1 MANDKLVLQEAAV
14 VLMIPKDEFQ
24 ICNINRDCDSGLDE
38 VGCSPMEEGN
48 VTEEGIIF
56 CWGKVEGCW
65 SRQGIGKELLKIPKG
80 DCRRCN
86 LIKDCDSGLDEDDCP
101 AYVAPSFNLPL
112 YIALWLFFYLASSS
126 TWAGKQ

>member
-1 MANDKLVLQEAAV
+1 M
-14 VLMIPKDEFQ
+14 
-24 ICNINRDCDSGLDE
+24 NRDCDSGQDE
-38 VGCSPMEEGN
+38 VGCPPMEEGN

-56 CWGKVEGCW
+56 CWGKQEGCFVKARDW
-65 SRQGIGKELLKIPKG
+65 QRTGKGQLNISKD
-80 DCRRCN
+80 DCHRCN

-112 YIALWLFFYLASSS
+112 YIAFWLFFYLASSS